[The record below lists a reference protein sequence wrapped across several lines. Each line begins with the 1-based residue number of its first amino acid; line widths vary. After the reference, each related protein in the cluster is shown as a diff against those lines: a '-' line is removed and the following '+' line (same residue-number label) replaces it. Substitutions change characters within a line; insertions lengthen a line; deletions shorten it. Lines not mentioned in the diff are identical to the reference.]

1 MDNYE
6 IVKEIGKGGSATCYL
21 VKQKITGD
29 EYVCKKSDT
38 TSEGLNQKDVLSFI
52 FNNIQLEKYYMELD
66 IMERLNHPNVYL

>member
-52 FNNIQLEKYYMELD
+52 FNNI
-66 IMERLNHPNVYL
+66 